1 MNSQIDGKK
10 NIVSVFFTS
19 FIRIRGVFNWSA
31 FSFIG
36 FILGMSS
43 LNLSYYIVPFLV
55 FIVSTFCITSFTFA
69 INNFYDIESDKKN
82 PRKIHLNA
90 MASGRISKQTGV
102 FLNIIFVVVPLVVS
116 FLFKLEVFFFCVLLL
131 FWMWIY
137 SSPPLRLKG
146 RPGVDIIWHF
156 IAFFLLIMWG
166 SLIAGSITLINWL
179 VAISIGVFSC
189 MAQIMNHM
197 GDYEFDKESGT
208 KTYVVSKGLEK
219 ARLLLKIN
227 GVIHMILLV
236 PLILLYSLSYVYT
249 IFILFL
255 GIVLGVYVMRSKKGS
270 PNFSIYY
277 FLFVFGFAVYGSCVI
292 YHISFLLGTPTIGLL
307 TIFTHF

>member
-1 MNSQIDGKK
+1 MSIQIDRKK

-36 FILGMSS
+36 FILAMSS
-43 LNLSYYIVPFLV
+43 LNLSDYFIPFLV
-55 FIVSTFCITSFTFA
+55 FVLSTFCITSFTFA
-69 INNFYDIESDKKN
+69 INNYYDVESDKKN
-82 PRKIHLNA
+82 PKKRHFNA
-90 MASGRISKQTGV
+90 MASGRISRQTGV
-102 FLNIIFVVVPLVVS
+102 FMNIVFVVVPLFVS

-156 IAFFLLIMWG
+156 IAFFLLLMWG
-166 SLIAGSITLINWL
+166 AVIAGSITLINWL

-208 KTYVVSKGLEK
+208 KTYVVSKGLKK
-219 ARLLLKIN
+219 AEVLLKIN
-227 GVIHMILLV
+227 GFVHMILLV
-236 PLILLYSLSYVYT
+236 PLIILYCISYVYT
-249 IFILFL
+249 IFILL
-255 GIVLGVYVMRSKKGS
+255 MGVVFGAYIMKSKKVS

-277 FLFVFGFAVYGSCVI
+277 LLFVFSLAGYGSCVI
-292 YHISFLLGTPTIGLL
+292 YHISSLLGIIGLL
-307 TIFTHF
+307 TIQFG

>member
-1 MNSQIDGKK
+1 MAIQIDRKK

-36 FILGMSS
+36 FILAMSS
-43 LNLSYYIVPFLV
+43 LNLSEYFVPFLV
-55 FIVSTFCITSFTFA
+55 FVVSTFCMTSFTFA
-69 INNFYDIESDKKN
+69 INNYYDIESDKKN
-82 PRKIHLNA
+82 LKKIHFNA

-102 FLNIIFVVVPLVVS
+102 FLNVIFVVIPLVVS
-116 FLFKLEVFFFCVLLL
+116 FLFKLEVFFFCVILI
-131 FWMWIY
+131 FWMWMY

-166 SLIAGSITLINWL
+166 SLIASSITLINWL
-179 VAISIGVFSC
+179 VAISVGVFSC

-227 GVIHMILLV
+227 GVLHVILLV
-236 PLILLYSLSYVYT
+236 PLILLYSISYVYT

-255 GIVLGVYVMRSKKGS
+255 GIALGVYVMKSKKGS
-270 PNFSIYY
+270 QNFSVYY
-277 FLFVFGFAVYGSCVI
+277 FLFMFGFAVYGSCII
-292 YHISFLLGTPTIGLL
+292 YHISILLGIPTIGLL
-307 TIFTHF
+307 TILFG

>member
-1 MNSQIDGKK
+1 MGKNK

-43 LNLSYYIVPFLV
+43 LKSSEYLIPLLFFVASI
-55 FIVSTFCITSFTFA
+55 FCITSFTFA
-69 INNFYDIESDKKN
+69 INNFYDIESDRKN
-82 PRKIHLNA
+82 PKKIRFNA

-116 FLFKLEVFFFCVLLL
+116 FLFKLEIFFFCVLLI

-146 RPGVDIIWHF
+146 RPGIDIMWHF
-156 IAFFLLIMWG
+156 FAFFLLIMWG

-179 VAISIGVFSC
+179 VAISVGMFSC
-189 MAQIMNHM
+189 IAQIMNHM

-219 ARLLLKIN
+219 ARLLLKIT
-227 GVIHMILLV
+227 GVLHMILLV
-236 PLILLYSLSYVYT
+236 PLVVLYSLSYVYT
-249 IFILFL
+249 IFLLFL
-255 GIVLGVYVMRSKKGS
+255 GIVLGVYVIKSKKGS

-277 FLFVFGFAVYGSCVI
+277 FLFVFGFAVYGSCII
-292 YHISFLLGTPTIGLL
+292 YHISFLLGIPTIGLL
-307 TIFTHF
+307 TIITPFG